1 MYYTVSVSVCQVYFF
16 HVDTTLSNSPCN
28 TLYDF
33 INNERNVYLLPPIN
47 ESARKISRI
56 VGRTRNVQ
64 LGYPV
69 RLLGISNLVI
79 LRVLLEYPT
88 WLFCVSSWNIQ
99 LGYSAC
105 PLGISNLV
113 ILRATLEYPTW
124 LFRKMRHF
132 SKGDKIYSYNLVTI
146 LCPLCIA
153 FVFDV

>member
-1 MYYTVSVSVCQVYFF
+1 MCIIQFLCLSVKYIFF
-16 HVDTTLSNSPCN
+16 MSTQLFRIPLAIRCM
-28 TLYDF
+28 
-33 INNERNVYLLPPIN
+33 
-47 ESARKISRI
+47 ISLITNAMCTCCRPLTKALEKYR
-56 VGRTRNVQ
+56 G
-64 LGYPV
+64 
-69 RLLGISNLVI
+69 LLGEHGMSNLVI
-79 LRVLLEYPT
+79 LCASLEYPT
-88 WLFCVSSWNIQ
+88 WLFCASSWNIQ